1 MGRYCVI
8 CDCRL
13 QQDGQFCYVHEPYAR
28 SSSRSVQALAD
39 QSAVGAVYAE
49 RAEQAERDEVRALD
63 LRSDEQIARD
73 EWAGGD
79 GGRALLRRVLIARCK
94 AGLPCDTELVA
105 LVDAYVSAVE
115 AARAYLTSP
124 PGTPYPAILGGDQ

>member
-8 CDCRL
+8 CECRL
-13 QQDGQFCYVHEPYAR
+13 QQDGQFCYVHEPYRGA
-28 SSSRSVQALAD
+28 SSRSIQALAD

-79 GGRALLRRVLIARCK
+79 GGRALLRRVLIARSK
-94 AGLPCDTELVA
+94 AGLPCDTHTLA
-105 LVDAYVSAVE
+105 LVDAHEAAVA

-124 PGTPYPAILGGDQ
+124 PGTPYPEILGGEE